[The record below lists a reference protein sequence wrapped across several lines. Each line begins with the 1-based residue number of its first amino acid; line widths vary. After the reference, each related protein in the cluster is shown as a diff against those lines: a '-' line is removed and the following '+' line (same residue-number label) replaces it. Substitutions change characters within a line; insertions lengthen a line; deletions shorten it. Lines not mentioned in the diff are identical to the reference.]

1 MPAGTPKDDVL
12 LEAAIEYLRTELLP
26 TLEGYHSFQ
35 TRVTINALGMILR
48 GMRQGP
54 ALDEAETA
62 RLAKLLEQEGS
73 RDELNA
79 MLAARIRNG
88 ELALDDA
95 ALRQHI
101 RRALVEALQVNNPKW
116 LKT

>member
-1 MPAGTPKDDVL
+1 MPAGTPSDDVL

-48 GMRQGP
+48 GMRQGA

-62 RLAKLLEQEGS
+62 RLVDLLGQEGE
-73 RDELNA
+73 RNALNS

-88 ELALDDA
+88 DIALDDP

-101 RRALVEALQVNNPKW
+101 RRSLEEALQVNNPKW
-116 LKT
+116 LKS

>member
-1 MPAGTPKDDVL
+1 MPAGTPRDDIL

-35 TRVTINALGMILR
+35 TRVTINALGMIMRGLR
-48 GMRQGP
+48 EGA

-62 RLAKLLEQEGS
+62 RLAEMLGS
-73 RDELNA
+73 KGERDTLNS

-88 ELALDDA
+88 DIALDDPG
-95 ALRQHI
+95 LRQHI
-101 RRALVEALQVNNPKW
+101 RRSLEEALQVNNPKW
-116 LKT
+116 LKS